1 VTQQKHRVRGIS
13 RVGRAGVAALGIGA
27 VLGMTGCSAGQ
38 VAQTAQEL
46 PAVNGAVA
54 HTGKIVIN
62 DATLAYPQT
71 TQGVYAKGSDI
82 ELALTIV
89 NNAASDDELVD
100 VSSDT
105 ASEVLIEGSTTIPA
119 RGELVVGTP
128 GGSAASY
135 DSNSEPQSQGDD
147 EQGDDESTA
156 KNNSDAAED
165 GVTRI
170 ALQDTTR
177 PVRSGQMM
185 PVTFTFADA
194 GSVTTQLPVSNPG
207 HDAGRLTELP
217 NADEGTQRTA
227 TAESGGGGTST
238 GAPSGD

>member
-46 PAVNGAVA
+46 PAINGAVA

-128 GGSAASY
+128 GGSAASH
-135 DSNSEPQSQGDD
+135 DSNSEPQSQDGDA
-147 EQGDDESTA
+147 SSA
-156 KNNSDAAED
+156 KNTSDAAED
-165 GVTRI
+165 GTTRI

-217 NADEGTQRTA
+217 NADEGKQRTA
-227 TAESGGGGTST
+227 SAESGGGGTAT
-238 GAPSGD
+238 GKPSGN

>member
-1 VTQQKHRVRGIS
+1 
-13 RVGRAGVAALGIGA
+13 
-27 VLGMTGCSAGQ
+27 MTGCSAGQ

-119 RGELVVGTP
+119 RGELGVGTA
-128 GGSAASY
+128 GGPAGRHDATRQ
-135 DSNSEPQSQGDD
+135 PPRKAG
-147 EQGDDESTA
+147 
-156 KNNSDAAED
+156 DAA
-165 GVTRI
+165 
-170 ALQDTTR
+170 
-177 PVRSGQMM
+177 
-185 PVTFTFADA
+185 
-194 GSVTTQLPVSNPG
+194 
-207 HDAGRLTELP
+207 
-217 NADEGTQRTA
+217 
-227 TAESGGGGTST
+227 
-238 GAPSGD
+238 